1 MNENNPTQKEYLI
14 LKVLWRLGPSTVRDV
29 HEELIETPGVKKVG
43 YTTTLKMMQMMHGK
57 GFLDRNEEGVSH
69 IYKANISEKEDTEKI
84 LDEMVDRRFRG
95 SASKLVLQVLGKHKT
110 SQKELNEIRAFLDD
124 LENEDDVC

>member
-1 MNENNPTQKEYLI
+1 MSDHNPTQKEYLI
-14 LKVLWRLGPSTVRDV
+14 LKVLWKLGPSTVRDV
-29 HEELIETPGVKKVG
+29 HEELIAAPGVKKVG
-43 YTTTLKMMQMMHGK
+43 YTTTLKMMQMMHAK
-57 GFLDRNEEGVSH
+57 GFLDRNEDGVSH

-95 SASKLVLQVLGKHKT
+95 SASKLVLQVLGKHKA

-124 LENEDDVC
+124 LENEDDDH